1 MEVAISTTEGL
12 IQVLGGPVVL
22 KQRIRT
28 VQDLDRLVR
37 SGLPFEA
44 LEQVMGRFQL
54 GRAEVEKVL
63 SLPSRTL
70 ARRKETARMRANE
83 SDRLIRVARVGAHAV
98 EVLGTEERAA
108 AWLHRPNRALGNRPP
123 LDLLST
129 DLGTKQVDEVLS
141 RTEHGVIS

>member
-1 MEVAISTTEGL
+1 MSTTEGL

-28 VQDLDRLVR
+28 VQDLDRLVQ
-37 SGLPFEA
+37 SGLPFQA

-83 SDRLIRVARVGAHAV
+83 SDRLIRVWPEWVRTRLRCCERKSARQPGCT
-98 EVLGTEERAA
+98 GRTEP
-108 AWLHRPNRALGNRPP
+108 WGI
-123 LDLLST
+123 DLLW
-129 DLGTKQVDEVLS
+129 
-141 RTEHGVIS
+141 IF

>member
-1 MEVAISTTEGL
+1 MSTTEGL

-28 VQDLDRLVR
+28 VQDLDRLVQ
-37 SGLPFEA
+37 SGLPFQA